1 MTAESLPFLDFK
13 LDLLANLD
21 KIFAFCEDFLPIV
34 VVSVLAEEDEEEEEG
49 VGRFESGETD
59 SRDES
64 DNDVDWE
71 LAACSFFFRKAFSI
85 MLRLDVSSSQ
95 TT

>member
-1 MTAESLPFLDFK
+1 LDFK

-21 KIFAFCEDFLPIV
+21 MIFAFCEDFLPIV
-34 VVSVLAEEDEEEEEG
+34 VVSVLAEEDEEEG
-49 VGRFESGETD
+49 VGRFESDETD

-85 MLRLDVSSSQ
+85 MLRPDVPS
-95 TT
+95 

>member
-1 MTAESLPFLDFK
+1 MTTDSLPFLDFK

-21 KIFAFCEDFLPIV
+21 MIFPCCEDFLPIV

-49 VGRFESGETD
+49 VWRFESGETD

-85 MLRLDVSSSQ
+85 MLGLDVSSSQ
-95 TT
+95 MT

>member
-1 MTAESLPFLDFK
+1 M
-13 LDLLANLD
+13 
-21 KIFAFCEDFLPIV
+21 IFAFCEDFLPIV
-34 VVSVLAEEDEEEEEG
+34 VVSVLAEEDEEEGEEGG
-49 VGRFESGETD
+49 VGRFESGETA